1 MRKVKQFLSMLLMVS
16 MLTVPV
22 SAAGFTA
29 SVEQKGAPVPNQKN
43 VTVTALADLDKAPEK
58 VQKVVEAAYKSIA
71 EEKSVAKAV
80 PAVEKALK
88 VMMAEMKANTETDG
102 KTDEKTNSK
111 TDGKTNGKTN
121 SKTDGKTNGKTNSK
135 TDEKNDAKI
144 SGKVDEKRE
153 IKAEDLVVRDL
164 FHVELDKDLKDGREK
179 VVIFNTEGIEKGDFL
194 MVMVFVDGEWIVLD
208 SDRVKITADGKVQ
221 VTFNV
226 VGPVAFIAEK

>member
-121 SKTDGKTNGKTNSK
+121 SKTD
-135 TDEKNDAKI
+135 EKNDAKI